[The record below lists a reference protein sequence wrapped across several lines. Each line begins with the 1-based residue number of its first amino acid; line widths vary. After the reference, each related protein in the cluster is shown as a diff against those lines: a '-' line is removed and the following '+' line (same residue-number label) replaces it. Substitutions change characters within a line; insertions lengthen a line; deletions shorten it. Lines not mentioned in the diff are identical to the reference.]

1 MSLFI
6 SLSANKLTKAR
17 TPIRFKKMEKQLRLA
32 VGIMGNCTSL
42 LMYMSPVITFVKVIR
57 DKSVGHYSCTPYVI
71 ALFNCFTYTWY
82 GMPVVSKGWENILLS
97 TVNGAGII
105 PECFFICTYLILAP
119 PKAKLKVVRMVAA
132 AVVLFT
138 VMAMVSTFALHE
150 HKTRKFFVGIVG
162 ILTSIALYGSPLVI
176 MKLVITTKSV
186 EFMPFYLSFFGSLA
200 SILWM
205 TYGVLS
211 KDVLIAAPNVIG
223 CLLGIA
229 QLVLYCIYKN
239 KKKMKDPEAGIKNG
253 GAILNEM
260 KTKVIVDGTPLSRKD
275 NRDNDQPI

>member
-1 MSLFI
+1 
-6 SLSANKLTKAR
+6 
-17 TPIRFKKMEKQLRLA
+17 
-32 VGIMGNCTSL
+32 MGNCTSL

-57 DKSVGHYSCTPYVI
+57 EKSVGHYSCTPYVI

-105 PECFFICTYLILAP
+105 PECFFICTYLLLAP
-119 PKAKLKVVRMVAA
+119 PKAKLEVVRMVAT
-132 AVVLFT
+132 VVVVFT
-138 VMAMVSTFALHE
+138 VMAMVSTFGLHE

-162 ILTSIALYGSPLVI
+162 IITSIALYASPLLI

-186 EFMPFYLSFFGSLA
+186 EFMPFYLSFFGFLNST
-200 SILWM
+200 LWM

-229 QLVLYCIYKN
+229 QLVLYCIYRNKEMMRSSEKDLMNMKN
-239 KKKMKDPEAGIKNG
+239 AEAGIKNG
-253 GAILNEM
+253 EDM
-260 KTKVIVDGTPLSRKD
+260 EVDGTTLS
-275 NRDNDQPI
+275 